1 MMKHCV
7 LLDPMTSTARIV
19 RVDDKADVM
28 ITLYNLIDCDMVQL
42 LPVYP
47 GRLQNGFAVLVDE
60 DTYGKPNVFNPLAS
74 WLYGCDDHGQPIFR
88 GAVIMK
94 DTQNDLAFLTK
105 DEAEKIVEDINTR
118 GGNVYVYT
126 LMISK
131 ILNQ

>member
-1 MMKHCV
+1 MKYCI
-7 LLDPMTSTARIV
+7 LLDALENRA
-19 RVDDKADVM
+19 KM
-28 ITLYNLIDCDMVQL
+28 IPVQKGKRPLQIAYSLIDCDMVQL

-47 GRLQNGFAVLVDE
+47 GRLQKGFAVLVDE
-60 DTYGKPNVFNPLAS
+60 NTYGKQNVFNPLAS
-74 WLYGCDDHGQPIFR
+74 WLYGSDDHGQPIFR

-94 DTQNDLAFLTK
+94 DTQNDLAFMTK
-105 DEAEKIVEDINTR
+105 DEAEKIAEDINTR